1 MIPSLL
7 KIPDYYTMNPIT
19 FHFIITYNLSVLE
32 FKNKRAYF
40 LNDQENKW
48 YIQPYPE
55 NTKFIV
61 GPWSLHILTKS

>member
-7 KIPDYYTMNPIT
+7 KIPDHYTMNPFT

-40 LNDQENKW
+40 LYDQENK
-48 YIQPYPE
+48 
-55 NTKFIV
+55 
-61 GPWSLHILTKS
+61 

>member
-40 LNDQENKW
+40 LNDQENK
-48 YIQPYPE
+48 
-55 NTKFIV
+55 
-61 GPWSLHILTKS
+61 